1 MYSIFAILSSSRGF
15 LAVSPVSFAASS
27 SPSPCP
33 FRLASDLNPFIVV
46 SVVLPS
52 PRLLI
57 DVVTPPL
64 LFSLFCSSLSRRF
77 YLLISPVAVYLSCD
91 VPTPALAFR
100 IVRYSLPLRLRL
112 RPCLRHLII
121 FLLLYRYLHC
131 LYPRGLFGSHVAI
144 LASRSPPLGGTY
156 CHKPRVPALGHPSK
170 IVP

>member
-27 SPSPCP
+27 SPSLCP
-33 FRLASDLNPFIVV
+33 FRPASDLNPLIVV
-46 SVVLPS
+46 SIVLPS

-64 LFSLFCSSLSRRF
+64 LFSLFCGSLSRRF

-91 VPTPALAFR
+91 VPTPALALH

-112 RPCLRHLII
+112 PLRLLII
-121 FLLLYRYLHC
+121 SILSYHYLHC
-131 LYPRGLFGSHVAI
+131 RYTGGLFGSHLAI

-156 CHKPRVPALGHPSK
+156 CHKPRVAALAHPSK
-170 IVP
+170 AVP